1 MHGSVIKLVAVA
13 PSGPSCSGAA
23 ASSSAASSNLLMAT
37 AGKTSD
43 LLDVFEEHCSW
54 LFEEHC
60 SCMLTAKWLQFL
72 VATVS
77 VFIVATVAVVLQSG
91 GPQEKANN
99 NIGYSRGGPRER
111 GAAALNMKLE

>member
-1 MHGSVIKLVAVA
+1 
-13 PSGPSCSGAA
+13 
-23 ASSSAASSNLLMAT
+23 
-37 AGKTSD
+37 
-43 LLDVFEEHCSW
+43 
-54 LFEEHC
+54 
-60 SCMLTAKWLQFL
+60 MLTAKWLQFL

-99 NIGYSRGGPRER
+99 NTGYSRGGHRER